1 MKYVI
6 DIHEA
11 APDEPEAVRYWASV
25 QNLGGCFIAE
35 NSLDELF
42 ASAPGVITAFIEV
55 ANERGAKTPLP
66 TEFEFRRLVHA

>member
-11 APDEPEAVRYWASV
+11 EPDEPEAVRYWATV
-25 QNLGGCFIAE
+25 QNLDGCFIAE
-35 NSLDELF
+35 NTLDELF
-42 ASAPGVITAFIEV
+42 ANAPGVIATFIEV
-55 ANERGAKTPLP
+55 SNEQGANIHPP